1 MEGSKVE
8 GKSLEKVRAVATKSI
23 QDELLEFA
31 GEASV
36 LPMYMSESE
45 TDPTTEVIVCTE
57 ISGGANFVDGMP
69 KELTLVRKVLNG
81 KEHKARYVQ
90 LRK

>member
-1 MEGSKVE
+1 MGESEVE
-8 GKSLEKVRAVATKSI
+8 DKSLERIRAVSTRSI

-31 GEASV
+31 EDASV
-36 LPMYMSESE
+36 LPMYMSESD

-81 KEHKARYVQ
+81 EEHKAGYVI
-90 LRK
+90 KK